1 MARNDIRL
9 RRQRMTAG
17 NIARHRNYGDIM
29 ERHERDQKWKRM
41 FKVFIYFLIAAFFTI
56 LLIIVV
62 RWEQRKSKDQNTN
75 SPTVIERTVSPPTLS

>member
-9 RRQRMTAG
+9 RRQRMTTG

-56 LLIIVV
+56 VLIIVV
-62 RWEQRKSKDQNTN
+62 RWEKRESKNQNTH
-75 SPTVIERTVSPPTLS
+75 SLKVIEQVVSPPTLS

>member
-56 LLIIVV
+56 VLVIVV
-62 RWEQRKSKDQNTN
+62 RWEQRKSKGQATANKVTEQ
-75 SPTVIERTVSPPTLS
+75 VFSPPTLS

>member
-29 ERHERDQKWKRM
+29 QRHERDQKWKRM
-41 FKVFIYFLIAAFFTI
+41 FKVFIYFLIAAFLTI
-56 LLIIVV
+56 VLIIVV
-62 RWEQRKSKDQNTN
+62 RWEQRKNRDQASAHKTM
-75 SPTVIERTVSPPTLS
+75 ERIILPPGLS

>member
-9 RRQRMTAG
+9 RRQRMTTG

-41 FKVFIYFLIAAFFTI
+41 FKVFIYFLIAAFLTI
-56 LLIIVV
+56 ILIIVL
-62 RWEQRKSKDQNTN
+62 RWEQRENKDLNANTKKA
-75 SPTVIERTVSPPTLS
+75 IELASPPMLS

>member
-9 RRQRMTAG
+9 RRQRMTTG

-41 FKVFIYFLIAAFFTI
+41 FKVFIYFLIAAFLTI
-56 LLIIVV
+56 ILVIVV
-62 RWEQRKSKDQNTN
+62 RWEQRKNKDQASANK
-75 SPTVIERTVSPPTLS
+75 VIEQIVSPPALS

>member
-9 RRQRMTAG
+9 RRQRMTTG

-41 FKVFIYFLIAAFFTI
+41 FKVFIYFLVAAFLTI
-56 LLIIVV
+56 ILIIVL
-62 RWEQRKSKDQNTN
+62 RWEQRENKDKNASTN
-75 SPTVIERTVSPPTLS
+75 KVIELASSSRLS